1 MWEILGTGF
10 PKKSWCLFFKYR
22 IALQKKVD
30 TVADKNDLATLS
42 KTRPNDLV
50 ILSLLVRLMETTWQA
65 PKNHNDIK
73 NDLFVS
79 RLRFRV
85 LGLGLRVPLFVWP
98 TFVKYISFSKKLR
111 KPQRLPPLTQH
122 LSNAN
127 YALEICH
134 CFARYLSLETH
145 PNFLPQKKSDG
156 IYLMSNWP
164 PGFIIVFLPIH
175 I

>member
-1 MWEILGTGF
+1 MFCCTI
-10 PKKSWCLFFKYR
+10 R

-30 TVADKNDLATLS
+30 TVRDKNDLATPS
-42 KTRPNDLV
+42 KTRPNDPV

-79 RLRFRV
+79 RLGFRV
-85 LGLGLRVPLFVWP
+85 LGLGLWVPLFVWP
-98 TFVKYISFSKKLR
+98 TFVKYIYFSQKLR

-145 PNFLPQKKSDG
+145 PNFLPKKKSDG